1 MFSGERVSP
10 FRLWSLI
17 GVMMHLGFVYA
28 GKGRVE
34 LAFCL
39 SKIQS
44 KFHTNTGPLFCRNLL
59 PPQLFKIDT
68 PFGRSEKDMY
78 SMSEVRRQLGLL
90 DARNKKSR
98 LEMTTKNS
106 RNNGQPISKSATEL
120 LQLLRLQKTADPR
133 STALQKIAG
142 YVAPPADVEGFQ
154 INWVGNVDSHQ
165 RKLFW
170 GLIEMLC
177 ERLTVP
183 FIIMMGVHNA
193 IMTAHKSYEVSCR
206 ALISAVGTAVAT
218 ASVATSILQRKFSAV
233 AAGWNRVMPAATSAL
248 SDAVTT
254 CTVAALSAGPAAA
267 VGSVQLLSASSR
279 ALVEVSST
287 AAAVADVGRSKI
299 QEMMSSL
306 HGAVSSAAV
315 SASSAA
321 KSRHSSQRKRLKN
334 SISHQAI
341 GNCSQAG
348 LQSTREAANLPR
360 TSSGNSRQDEA
371 AQTLSFSAAVQAER
385 RRRMRGPGHIRV
397 RGARRGDSGGE
408 PKAAGCL
415 KETVRRVV
423 DTVQSTDVLI
433 TF

>member
-1 MFSGERVSP
+1 M
-10 FRLWSLI
+10 I
-17 GVMMHLGFVYA
+17 HLGLVYA
-28 GKGRVE
+28 SKDGVE

-44 KFHTNTGPLFCRNLL
+44 KFHEKTGPLFCRNLL
-59 PPQLFKIDT
+59 PPRLFKIGS
-68 PFGRSEKDMY
+68 PFGHSEKGVY
-78 SMSEVRRQLGLL
+78 SMSEFRRQLGFL
-90 DARNKKSR
+90 DAQNKKTR
-98 LEMTTKNS
+98 LEMTTKNT
-106 RNNGQPISKSATEL
+106 RNNGQPISFQTKSATEL
-120 LQLLRLQKTADPR
+120 LRLLRLQKTADPR

-206 ALISAVGTAVAT
+206 ALVSAVGTAVAT

-267 VGSVQLLSASSR
+267 VGSIQLVSASSR
-279 ALVEVSST
+279 ALVGVSST

-299 QEMMSSL
+299 QEMISSL
-306 HGAVSSAAV
+306 HGAAASAADSFSSAA
-315 SASSAA
+315 AA
-321 KSRHSSQRKRLKN
+321 TSRHSSQRKRLRY
-334 SISHQAI
+334 SISHPAI
-341 GNCSQAG
+341 GNYSQAG
-348 LQSTREAANLPR
+348 LQSTQEAANVPL
-360 TSSGNSRQDEA
+360 TASGNTREDEA
-371 AQTLSFSAAVQAER
+371 AQTMSFSAAVQAER
-385 RRRMRGPGHIRV
+385 RRRMRGPGRIRV
-397 RGARRGDSGGE
+397 RGARRGDSGGGS
-408 PKAAGCL
+408 KAVRCL
-415 KETVRRVV
+415 RDTMRRVV
-423 DTVQSTDVLI
+423 DTVQSTDLLI